1 MNERIREL
9 VQQSG
14 MELKPRQPYDEE
26 NLPGYVVSD
35 MDYFDD
41 NLEAVRAFFDGGLE
55 KFAELIV
62 KDCLAKLLSLK
73 EGYDDP
79 GTYESTEYY
88 QRMEAKSLAMEE
100 AIDEIKYRFEVKS

>member
-9 VQQSG
+9 AHQADLVIKKNNG
-14 MELKPRQPYDEE
+14 NDFRF
-26 NLPGYVVSD
+26 GA
-35 MDYFDD
+35 MDPK
-41 NLEAVRAFFDGGLE
+41 LE

-62 KDCLAKLLSLK
+62 QDCLAKLLSLK